1 MGRARAVLQ
10 GVAGQSVGWW
20 LLGAGL
26 IVAGGI
32 PRGFAAEPPASAAA
46 TVQDNM
52 DVGLEYTLTVD
63 GNVVDS
69 TQGKS
74 AFHYVQGRHQ
84 MIPGLE
90 RQLTGL
96 HVGDAKDV
104 VVKPEEGYGPV
115 DPSAMIDIPKTQL
128 PPNITPK
135 VGMVLHGT
143 QKDGQSFR
151 AKIQEIKDK
160 TVKLDLNHPLAGKT
174 LNFKIKIATIAPAK
188 APDVNA
194 GDPLQIRRQS
204 RP

>member
-1 MGRARAVLQ
+1 MERTRAVQ
-10 GVAGQSVGWW
+10 AVARRRLGWW
-20 LLGAGL
+20 LLGASL
-26 IVAGGI
+26 VVAGVMS
-32 PRGFAAEPPASAAA
+32 RGFAEEAHAMDAS
-46 TVQDNM
+46 VQDNM

-63 GNVVDS
+63 GAVVDS
-69 TQGKS
+69 TQGKVP
-74 AFHYVQGRHQ
+74 FHYVQGRHQ

-104 VVKPEEGYGPV
+104 VVKPEEGYGSV
-115 DPSAMIDIPKTQL
+115 DPSAMMEIPKTQL
-128 PPNITPK
+128 PPNITPT

-188 APDVNA
+188 AP
-194 GDPLQIRRQS
+194 
-204 RP
+204 

>member
-1 MGRARAVLQ
+1 MERTR
-10 GVAGQSVGWW
+10 AGQEVARRRVGWW
-20 LLGAGL
+20 LLGASL
-26 IVAGGI
+26 VAAGI
-32 PRGFAAEPPASAAA
+32 MPRGFAEEAHAMAAS
-46 TVQDNM
+46 VQDNM
-52 DVGLEYTLTVD
+52 EVGVEYTLTVD
-63 GNVVDS
+63 GAVVDS
-69 TQGKS
+69 TQGKTP
-74 AFHYVQGRHQ
+74 FHYVQGRHQ

-115 DPSAMIDIPKTQL
+115 DPSAMMEIPKTQL
-128 PPNITPK
+128 PPNITPT

-143 QKDGQSFR
+143 QKNGQSFL

-188 APDVNA
+188 AP
-194 GDPLQIRRQS
+194 
-204 RP
+204 